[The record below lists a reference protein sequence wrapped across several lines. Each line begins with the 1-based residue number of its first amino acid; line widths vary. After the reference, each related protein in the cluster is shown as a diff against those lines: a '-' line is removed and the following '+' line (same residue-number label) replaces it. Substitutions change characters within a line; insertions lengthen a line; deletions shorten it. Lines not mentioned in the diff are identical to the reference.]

1 MKGSAYHGWNHALPN
16 KFFPVTID
24 NFFEN
29 PDKIREL
36 GLRIMESYKYKS
48 EDVDKLKGRWPG
60 HRSDWLWKADE
71 ELSTMI
77 LHRIMSLYY
86 NLDFEKV
93 QWENYKIQFQVM
105 PPFSKDKNN
114 VKNKG
119 WIHRDGPD
127 PRDPRSIDPKEYEH
141 VTQLAGLIYLTP
153 DIDIDT
159 GTSLYSMKKDKT
171 LKDWLDNVE
180 VRHKIYAGNNLPSD
194 EEIEIAWNK
203 HRSCF
208 IEKIKFSNI
217 YNRLIMYDAH
227 EFHAVNNYHTL
238 EDKDDRLTLV
248 YFIGGIRSNK
258 WPLERI
264 RSTYIPGDKP
274 F

>member
-1 MKGSAYHGWNHALPN
+1 MKGSAYHGWNHALPS

-36 GLRIMESYKYKS
+36 GLRMMESYKYKS
-48 EDVDKLKGRWPG
+48 KDEEKVKGRWPG
-60 HRSDWLWKADE
+60 HRSEFLWKADE
-71 ELSTMI
+71 ELATTI
-77 LHRIMSLYY
+77 LHRIISLYY
-86 NLDFEKV
+86 NLDFEEV
-93 QWENYKIQFQVM
+93 HWEDYKICFQEI
-105 PPFSKDKNN
+105 PPISKDKNN

-127 PRDPRSIDPKEYEH
+127 PRVPTIIDPDDH
-141 VTQLAGLIYLTP
+141 HQLTQLAGLMYLTP

-171 LKDWLDNVE
+171 LQDWLDYGNI
-180 VRHKIYAGNNLPSD
+180 HTKIYAGNNSPSD

-208 IEKIKFSNI
+208 IEKIRFSNI

-227 EFHAVNNYHTL
+227 EFHVVNTYYTP
-238 EDKDDRLTLV
+238 EDKDDRLALI
-248 YFIGGIRSNK
+248 YFVGGIHSNK
-258 WPLERI
+258 WPLERV
-264 RSTYIPGDKP
+264 RSVYIPGDKP